1 MEPTTSDATSSLLSQ
16 LDANLARLDAAAI
29 RLQEQRTALVIQ
41 AVAARIMRSHADA
54 TSFTIRPR
62 TEPRGWEFDSAAAE
76 NGAALR
82 LDEVLIA
89 DIDATLRDRLPL
101 SGSTM
106 LTPETQPSEAPH
118 RPRFPIPPNEHDPM
132 VTPASVL
139 DIDTLTEDE
148 FTQIYRT
155 AQDRLDLVGI
165 VRTRGDFDAQLR
177 DLQLRADVPTTRSVL
192 PSTSRSCATG
202 RSSRNHRGS
211 PTSRPRPST
220 RSSVKSPASSISNKT
235 TTNPAR
241 RPDTPSFPVATAAW
255 STDPG
260 RGYRRTPTPTPE
272 TGTGPQT
279 LTDLSVT
286 SR

>member
-177 DLQLRADVPTTRSVL
+177 DLQLRADVTDNEIGVAVDVALLRYRQVVEESPRIADIEAETFHQVIGEVARFL
-192 PSTSRSCATG
+192 DLEQDDYEPGPATG
-202 RSSRNHRGS
+202 YTIISRRDSGMEH
-211 PTSRPRPST
+211 
-220 RSSVKSPASSISNKT
+220 
-235 TTNPAR
+235 
-241 RPDTPSFPVATAAW
+241 
-255 STDPG
+255 
-260 RGYRRTPTPTPE
+260 
-272 TGTGPQT
+272 
-279 LTDLSVT
+279 
-286 SR
+286 